1 MGNRADTR
9 PSTQVNPKTSAANLG
24 KDDIDWIVTRL
35 HYKLFG
41 ETVSRLLENYNWEA
55 SLLQNQW
62 NSSNKSHATDLRPQG
77 PAFNSHAREG
87 VDQEL
92 TKVEPKVRNQSP
104 LARRR
109 SPRPH
114 GRGYWIS
121 ALRAFVVRE
130 PVLTLTAPSPSLSMT
145 THQTRMKSMMAH

>member
-92 TKVEPKVRNQSP
+92 AKVERQRCGAN
-104 LARRR
+104 RRWR
-109 SPRPH
+109 EDDLHDLTGVAIGYRPF
-114 GRGYWIS
+114 G
-121 ALRAFVVRE
+121 
-130 PVLTLTAPSPSLSMT
+130 PS
-145 THQTRMKSMMAH
+145 